1 MPRITPVD
9 LRVQR
14 LHAVRLFAKFGL
26 RRRAF
31 TVPQTKDDVA
41 QGGTLTEAF
50 ITLPKKGWILGLG
63 FQSAASDVV
72 LATGDTIQLR
82 TADGTIL
89 ATFVSGSDYTLG
101 SGRATMRPNH
111 PDGTFVA
118 TNKPMILRVVGTSV
132 GVRGSVYWFVDYE
145 PSDEVGRA

>member
-1 MPRITPVD
+1 MRITPVD
-9 LRVQR
+9 ARVQR
-14 LHAVRLFAKFGL
+14 LHAVRLLAKYGL

-31 TVPQTKDDVA
+31 TVPQTKDDIGL
-41 QGGTLTEAF
+41 GGTLSEAF
-50 ITLPKKGWILGLG
+50 IVLPKKGWILGLG
-63 FQSAASDVV
+63 FQSAGSDVV
-72 LATGDTIQLR
+72 LATNDRLELR

-89 ATFVSGSDYTLG
+89 ATFVCGSDYTLG

-118 TNKPMILRVVGTSV
+118 TNKAMVVKVQGTNV

-145 PSDEVGRA
+145 PSDEVGRG